1 MVIDL
6 WLLHCWEEFFF
17 HPISNSE
24 FYGSYFLKIII
35 VVLWFAGCWEEGSGA
50 CVSEGSGACVS
61 EKRKRRPSADTD
73 GGGGRESK
81 KPLAI
86 GNGS

>member
-1 MVIDL
+1 MVIGL

-17 HPISNSE
+17 YPISNSE
-24 FYGSYFLKIII
+24 FYGSYLLKIII
-35 VVLWFAGCWEEGSGA
+35 VVLWFAGCWE
-50 CVSEGSGACVS
+50 EGSGACVS

-81 KPLAI
+81 KPLAAA
-86 GNGS
+86 NGTRAP

>member
-1 MVIDL
+1 
-6 WLLHCWEEFFF
+6 
-17 HPISNSE
+17 
-24 FYGSYFLKIII
+24 
-35 VVLWFAGCWEEGSGA
+35 
-50 CVSEGSGACVS
+50 VSEGSGACVS